1 MSSIRREL
9 RPPAL
14 LFGGSDSKSGH
25 HSGIQSRFSLLLH
38 AAACYKIFMATPL
51 TIGFLGAGKM
61 ATALARGFVRAEI
74 ATPKHIIAGDVS
86 PAARTTFTRETGAKT
101 TAANAD
107 VLKFASVLILA
118 VKPDQ
123 VAGVLTDLR
132 GGFARDHLLI
142 SIAAGVMLA
151 KMEAAL
157 PAGARVIRVMPNTP
171 ALVGEAAAA
180 FALGKSA
187 TVADGELAKKLLSA
201 VGVAFQVKEP
211 LLDAVTGLSGSGPAY
226 VYQFIEAL
234 SDGGVAAGLPR
245 DVATRLAAQTVLG
258 AAKMVLETG
267 QHPGALKDQVTSPGG
282 TTIEGLHELEKGQ
295 LRATV
300 MSAVRVATEKSKKLG
315 QG

>member
-1 MSSIRREL
+1 MSTS
-9 RPPAL
+9 
-14 LFGGSDSKSGH
+14 
-25 HSGIQSRFSLLLH
+25 
-38 AAACYKIFMATPL
+38 L

-61 ATALARGFVRAEI
+61 ATALARGFIRAEI
-74 ATPKHIIAGDVS
+74 VFPREIIASDLSEVAR
-86 PAARTTFTRETGAKT
+86 AAFTKETGAKI
-101 TAANAD
+101 TASSAD
-107 VLKFASVLILA
+107 VLHFANVLVLA

-123 VAGVLTDLR
+123 VAVVLAEQR
-132 GGFARDHLLI
+132 GNFTNAHLLI
-142 SIAAGVMLA
+142 SIAAGVTLA

-157 PAGARVIRVMPNTP
+157 LAGTRVIRVMPNTP

-187 TVADGELAKKLLSA
+187 TAADGELAKKLLSA
-201 VGVAFQVKEP
+201 VGIAFQVKES

-245 DVATRLAAQTVLG
+245 DIATKLAAQTVLG

-282 TTIEGLHELEKGQ
+282 TTIEGLHELEKGKM
-295 LRATV
+295 RATV
-300 MSAVRVATEKSKKLG
+300 MSAVRAATEKSKKLG
-315 QG
+315 QA

>member
-1 MSSIRREL
+1 MCRNKFKL
-9 RPPAL
+9 R
-14 LFGGSDSKSGH
+14 
-25 HSGIQSRFSLLLH
+25 IQDPFSLLLN
-38 AAACYKIFMATPL
+38 ATACYKIFMAAPL

-74 ATPKHIIAGDVS
+74 VTPKHIIAGDVS
-86 PAARTTFTRETGAKT
+86 AAARTAFTRETGAKT
-101 TAANAD
+101 TAANAE
-107 VLKFASVLILA
+107 VLKLASILMLA

-123 VAGVLTDLR
+123 VAGVLGDLR
-132 GGFARDHLLI
+132 GSFSGNHLLI
-142 SIAAGVMLA
+142 SIAAGVTLA

-157 PAGARVIRVMPNTP
+157 PAGTRVIRVMPNTP

-187 TVADGELAKKLLSA
+187 TVADGDLAKKLLSA
-201 VGVAFQVKEP
+201 VGVAFQVKES

-245 DVATRLAAQTVLG
+245 DVATKLAAQTVLG

-300 MSAVRVATEKSKKLG
+300 MSAVRAATEKSKKLG
-315 QG
+315 QA